1 MGGASI
7 NIESQEQL
15 TMQSSIQAYQAD
27 WTQYTLTDTLTLQIT
42 NSLFFTLF
50 YSRWTDFR
58 RYLF

>member
-42 NSLFFTLF
+42 NSLFFYFIL
-50 YSRWTDFR
+50 
-58 RYLF
+58 